1 MVCVGWWQVSA
12 DTLASSRFVVSPLAE
27 ALASLMVLE
36 RASAAHP
43 GERAWLETHLPA
55 YRRRA
60 ADDPVSALVIRSAL
74 APRWTADFL
83 TPAPVPAP
91 PGQAPPSFA
100 EELVRV
106 RAAPP
111 DRARADLAVA
121 LGGPLPAALDRDDL
135 AERAADAVEW
145 VWTHTVLPDWPRR
158 RRILEADVVART
170 AQLGQAGWAGTLN
183 GMRPGVHWLGD
194 SRLQIN
200 TYDNPPRELDRA
212 QLLFIPVT
220 PDRSW
225 VCWDIP
231 HRYGLVYPC
240 SGVLAEAAGSVPVPA
255 ALGALIGP
263 ARAAVL
269 VLLASPL
276 STTQLVALTGQ
287 GLGSVG
293 RHLRILLDAGLVRRR
308 RAGRSVLYFRTEA
321 GDVLVHGAA

>member
-1 MVCVGWWQVSA
+1 MGWWQVSA

-170 AQLGQAGWAGTLN
+170 AQLGQAGWAGALN
-183 GMRPGVHWLGD
+183 GMRPGVRWLGD

-321 GDVLVHGAA
+321 GDVLVHGAG

>member
-1 MVCVGWWQVSA
+1 MGWWQVGA
-12 DTLASSRFVVSPLAE
+12 DTLANSRFVVSPFAE
-27 ALASLMVLE
+27 ALASLLVLE
-36 RASAAHP
+36 RATAAHP

-55 YRRRA
+55 YRQWQA
-60 ADDPVSALVIRSAL
+60 GEPLSALVIRSAL

-91 PGQAPPSFA
+91 PGRAPSSFA
-100 EELVRV
+100 EELARV
-106 RAAPP
+106 RATPP
-111 DRARADLAVA
+111 GRARAELAEA
-121 LGGPLPAALDRDDL
+121 LRGPLPAALDRDDL
-135 AERAADAVEW
+135 ARRAADALEW

-158 RRILEADVVART
+158 RRVLEADVIART
-170 AQLGQAGWAGTLN
+170 AQVARGGWADALN
-183 GMRPGVHWLGD
+183 GMRPGIRWLGD

-200 TYDNPPRELDRA
+200 THDNPPRELGRA
-212 QLLFIPVT
+212 QLLFVPVT
-220 PDRSW
+220 PDQSW

-231 HRYGLVYPC
+231 RRYGVVYPC
-240 SGVLAEAAGSVPVPA
+240 SGVLAEAGRVPVPA

-269 VLLASPL
+269 LLLASPL

-321 GDVLVHGAA
+321 GDVLVHGAG

>member
-1 MVCVGWWQVSA
+1 MGWWQVGA
-12 DTLASSRFVVSPLAE
+12 DTLANSRFVVSPLAE
-27 ALASLMVLE
+27 AVASLMVLE
-36 RASAAHP
+36 HAAAAHP
-43 GERAWLETHLPA
+43 GERAWLEAHLPA
-55 YRRRA
+55 YRRRTA
-60 ADDPVSALVIRSAL
+60 EEPVSALVVRSAL

-83 TPAPVPAP
+83 VPAPVPVP
-91 PGQAPPSFA
+91 PGRPPSSFA
-100 EELVRV
+100 EELARI
-106 RAAPP
+106 RAAPSA
-111 DRARADLAVA
+111 RARADLAQT

-135 AERAADAVEW
+135 AERAADLVEW

-158 RRILEADVVART
+158 RRILEADVIARA
-170 AQLGQAGWAGTLN
+170 AQLGSGGWAEALN
-183 GMRPGVHWLGD
+183 GMRPGVRWLGD

-200 TYDNPPRELDRA
+200 THDNPPRELGSA

-220 PDRSW
+220 PYRCW

-231 HRYGLVYPC
+231 YRYGLVYPC
-240 SGVLAEAAGSVPVPA
+240 SGALAETGRGPAPAPA

-321 GDVLVHGAA
+321 GDVVVRGAR

>member
-1 MVCVGWWQVSA
+1 MGWWQVGA
-12 DTLASSRFVVSPLAE
+12 DTLADSRFVVSPLAE
-27 ALASLMVLE
+27 TVASLMLLE

-43 GERAWLETHLPA
+43 GERAWLETHLSA
-55 YRRRA
+55 YRQRA
-60 ADDPVSALVIRSAL
+60 ADDPLSALVIRSAL
-74 APRWTADFL
+74 APHWTADFL

-100 EELVRV
+100 EEIARI
-106 RAAPP
+106 RATPP
-111 DRARADLAVA
+111 VRARAELAET
-121 LGGPLPAALDRDDL
+121 LRGPLPAALDRDDL
-135 AERAADAVEW
+135 AERAADTVEW

-158 RRILEADVVART
+158 RRVLEADVIARA
-170 AQLGQAGWAGTLN
+170 AQLGRGGWAEALN
-183 GMRPGVHWLGD
+183 GMCPGVRWLGD

-200 TYDNPPRELDRA
+200 THDNPPRELGSA

-220 PDRSW
+220 PYQCW

-231 HRYGLVYPC
+231 RRYGVVYPC
-240 SGVLAEAAGSVPVPA
+240 SGALAEAGRVPVPA

-269 VLLASPL
+269 LLLASPL

-321 GDVLVHGAA
+321 GDVLVHGAG

>member
-1 MVCVGWWQVSA
+1 MGWWQVSA
-12 DTLASSRFVVSPLAE
+12 DTLVSSRFVVSPLAE

-170 AQLGQAGWAGTLN
+170 AQLGQAGWTGALN
-183 GMRPGVHWLGD
+183 GMRPGVRWLGD

-321 GDVLVHGAA
+321 GDVLVHGAG

>member
-1 MVCVGWWQVSA
+1 MVGVGWWQVSA
-12 DTLASSRFVVSPLAE
+12 DTLAGSRFVVSPLAE
-27 ALASLMVLE
+27 AVASLLLLE
-36 RASAAHP
+36 RATAAHP
-43 GERAWLETHLPA
+43 GERAWLEAHLPA

-83 TPAPVPAP
+83 TPAPVPVP
-91 PGQAPPSFA
+91 PGQTPPSFA
-100 EELVRV
+100 EELARV
-106 RAAPP
+106 RATPP
-111 DRARADLAVA
+111 DRARADLEEA

-135 AERAADAVEW
+135 AERAADALEW

-158 RRILEADVVART
+158 RRILEADVIART
-170 AQLGQAGWAGTLN
+170 AQLGRAGWAGALN
-183 GMRPGVHWLGD
+183 GMRPGIRWLGG

-220 PDRSW
+220 PDQSW

-240 SGVLAEAAGSVPVPA
+240 SGVLAEAGRVSAPI

-269 VLLASPL
+269 LLLASPL

-321 GDVLVHGAA
+321 GDALVHGAG

>member
-1 MVCVGWWQVSA
+1 MGWWQVGA

-27 ALASLMVLE
+27 AVASLLLLE
-36 RASAAHP
+36 RATAAHP
-43 GERAWLETHLPA
+43 GERAWLETHLPV

-60 ADDPVSALVIRSAL
+60 AGDPVSALVIRSAL

-100 EELVRV
+100 EELARV
-106 RAAPP
+106 RATPP

-121 LGGPLPAALDRDDL
+121 LGGPLPAALGRDDL
-135 AERAADAVEW
+135 AERAADTVEW

-158 RRILEADVVART
+158 QRVLEADVVART
-170 AQLGQAGWAGTLN
+170 AQLGRAGWAEALN
-183 GMRPGVHWLGD
+183 GMRPGIRWLGD

-200 TYDNPPRELDRA
+200 TYDNPPRELERA

-220 PDRSW
+220 PDQSW

-231 HRYGLVYPC
+231 HRYGLVFPC
-240 SGVLAEAAGSVPVPA
+240 SGALTEVERMPAPA

-263 ARAAVL
+263 ARAVVL
-269 VLLASPL
+269 SLLASPL

-321 GDVLVHGAA
+321 GDILVRGAG

>member
-1 MVCVGWWQVSA
+1 MGWWQVSA

-27 ALASLMVLE
+27 TVASLLLLE
-36 RASAAHP
+36 RATAAHP

-55 YRRRA
+55 YRWRA

-100 EELVRV
+100 EELARV

-135 AERAADAVEW
+135 AERAAAAVEW

-170 AQLGQAGWAGTLN
+170 AQLGRAGWAGALN
-183 GMRPGVHWLGD
+183 GMRPGVRWLGD

-321 GDVLVHGAA
+321 GDVLVHGAG

>member
-1 MVCVGWWQVSA
+1 MGWWQVSA
-12 DTLASSRFVVSPLAE
+12 DTLAGSRFVVSPLAE
-27 ALASLMVLE
+27 TVASLLLLE
-36 RASAAHP
+36 RATAAHP

-60 ADDPVSALVIRSAL
+60 AGDPVSALVIRSAL

-100 EELVRV
+100 EELARI
-106 RAAPP
+106 RTTPS

-158 RRILEADVVART
+158 RRVLEADVVART
-170 AQLGQAGWAGTLN
+170 AQLGRAGWAEALN
-183 GMRPGVHWLGD
+183 GMRPGIRWLGE

-220 PDRSW
+220 PDQSW

-240 SGVLAEAAGSVPVPA
+240 SGALAETGHMPAPA

-269 VLLASPL
+269 SLLASPL

-321 GDVLVHGAA
+321 GDILVRGAG

>member
-1 MVCVGWWQVSA
+1 E
-12 DTLASSRFVVSPLAE
+12 LA
-27 ALASLMVLE
+27 
-36 RASAAHP
+36 
-43 GERAWLETHLPA
+43 
-55 YRRRA
+55 
-60 ADDPVSALVIRSAL
+60 
-74 APRWTADFL
+74 
-83 TPAPVPAP
+83 
-91 PGQAPPSFA
+91 
-100 EELVRV
+100 RV

-145 VWTHTVLPDWPRR
+145 VWTQTVLPDWPRR

-170 AQLGQAGWAGTLN
+170 AQLGRAGWAGALN
-183 GMRPGVHWLGD
+183 GMRPGVRWLGD

-200 TYDNPPRELDRA
+200 TYENPPRELDRA

-240 SGVLAEAAGSVPVPA
+240 SGVLAEAGGSVPVPA

-321 GDVLVHGAA
+321 GDVLVHGAG

>member
-1 MVCVGWWQVSA
+1 
-12 DTLASSRFVVSPLAE
+12 
-27 ALASLMVLE
+27 
-36 RASAAHP
+36 
-43 GERAWLETHLPA
+43 
-55 YRRRA
+55 
-60 ADDPVSALVIRSAL
+60 
-74 APRWTADFL
+74 
-83 TPAPVPAP
+83 
-91 PGQAPPSFA
+91 
-100 EELVRV
+100 V
-106 RAAPP
+106 RATPP

-121 LGGPLPAALDRDDL
+121 LGGPLPAALDRDDP

-170 AQLGQAGWAGTLN
+170 AQLGQAGWAGALN
-183 GMRPGVHWLGD
+183 GMRPGVRWLGD

-240 SGVLAEAAGSVPVPA
+240 SGVLAEAAGRVPVPA

-321 GDVLVHGAA
+321 GDVLVHGAG